1 MTISGGDYFLFEEI
15 IKKILKKLIRD
26 KNLFYEIQGIRP
38 IIIINSND
46 NEESSIYPYSGIFP
60 ISGIPYQ
67 CAPFSY
73 MSVNPN
79 EIYAVLRNFFA
90 KYLSHLSSYTT
101 NNNSI
106 LFLIY
111 NFHQL
116 FDIYLNDMKN
126 HLAKIGF
133 DILEIVFEWFSF
145 SFSNLMGPKE
155 VFYLY
160 DLIIISD
167 NMIIMVYFALALLFH
182 KKQNILLSSN
192 KEEMKNILE
201 YLKFE
206 NLEPAEILLKIKE
219 YTDGYLFLEKKNLS
233 TLGMSNTNIN
243 HIKDNSNININDK

>member
-38 IIIINSND
+38 IIIINSTD
-46 NEESSIYPYSGIFP
+46 TDESCIYPYSGIFP
-60 ISGIPYQ
+60 ISGLPYQ

-73 MSVNPN
+73 MSINPN

-111 NFHQL
+111 NFQNL
-116 FDIYLNDMKN
+116 LDTYLVDLKN

-133 DILEIVFEWFSF
+133 DILETVFEWISF

-167 NMIIMVYFALALLFH
+167 NMIIMVYFALGLLNH
-182 KKQNILLSSN
+182 KKQNILMTST

-201 YLKFE
+201 YLKYE
-206 NLEPAEILLKIKE
+206 NIEPCEILLKIKE
-219 YTDGYLFLEKKNLS
+219 YTDGYLFIEKKNLS
-233 TLGMSNTNIN
+233 ASNMSNTNIN
-243 HIKDNSNININDK
+243 HIKDNNSNII